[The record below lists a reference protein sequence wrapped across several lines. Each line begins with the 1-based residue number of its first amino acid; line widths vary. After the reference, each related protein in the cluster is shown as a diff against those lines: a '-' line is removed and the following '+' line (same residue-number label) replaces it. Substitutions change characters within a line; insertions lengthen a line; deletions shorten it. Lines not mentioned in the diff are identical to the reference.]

1 MQYFDHKFRRA
12 HARCT
17 EIYLSRYRRGGN
29 SEGTILLLRLPLLTS
44 ARARASASRSFS
56 PFFPRSRSQILTYD
70 YVGGVSARISP
81 ESRGGRR
88 NGFADPRG
96 HGSGN
101 SGDPRSRE
109 GGRESRAD
117 KREIEVR
124 GGGGR
129 KNPEGNEEDVQ
140 EDAVV
145 AED

>member
-1 MQYFDHKFRRA
+1 MHGDISVSLSSRR
-12 HARCT
+12 
-17 EIYLSRYRRGGN
+17 ELGGN
-29 SEGTILLLRLPLLTS
+29 HPPPPSPSSHKR

-101 SGDPRSRE
+101 SGGDPRSRE

-129 KNPEGNEEDVQ
+129 RNPEGNEEDVQ

>member
-1 MQYFDHKFRRA
+1 MHGDISVSLSSRR
-12 HARCT
+12 
-17 EIYLSRYRRGGN
+17 ELGGN
-29 SEGTILLLRLPLLTS
+29 YPPPPSPSSHKR
-44 ARARASASRSFS
+44 ARARLCLARSFS

-117 KREIEVR
+117 KREIVVR

-129 KNPEGNEEDVQ
+129 RNPEGNEEDVQ